1 MATELLTCIKN
12 ALSSLNKERG
22 GDRNFETLCEKLISR
37 CIDPNFIPSSGS
49 DSGGDGGIDGWSVF
63 GENNAIKYA
72 FSIDQKTKEK
82 ILAEITNCTY
92 NNIRFFSNQEI
103 SQKIQEDVK
112 NKFSEKNICFYD
124 KNAIAE
130 LIERNE
136 DFGKYIGLKDKQHEL
151 DIAYIKGHRQFIL
164 QKDTILLPRSVC
176 YRNRNGDIQTELLSK
191 YVEDSENFT
200 ILHAQA
206 GFGKTESLKYIYENI
221 LNGNIKGACPP
232 IFISLSNYTGNNF
245 SELLNNAQN
254 ISIKDCILLLDGFDE
269 MVYSCR
275 ESFIKELK
283 AFVLSNDS

>member
-22 GDRNFETLCEKLISR
+22 GDRDFETLCEELISR
-37 CIDPNFIPSSGS
+37 CIDPNFISSSGS

-72 FSIDQKTKEK
+72 FSIDQKTKKK
-82 ILAEITNCTY
+82 ILAEITNCIY

-103 SQKIQEDVK
+103 SQKIQEDIK
-112 NKFSEKNICFYD
+112 KQFPEKNICFYD

-136 DFGKYIGLKDKQHEL
+136 DFGKYIGLKDKQQEL

-176 YRNRNGDIQTELLSK
+176 YRNRNGDTQTELLSK
-191 YVEDSENFT
+191 YVEKGEEFT

-221 LNGNIKGACPP
+221 LDGNIKGAYPP
-232 IFISLSNYTGNNF
+232 IFISLSNYTENNF

-254 ISIKDCILLLDGFDE
+254 NSIKDCILL
-269 MVYSCR
+269 
-275 ESFIKELK
+275 
-283 AFVLSNDS
+283 